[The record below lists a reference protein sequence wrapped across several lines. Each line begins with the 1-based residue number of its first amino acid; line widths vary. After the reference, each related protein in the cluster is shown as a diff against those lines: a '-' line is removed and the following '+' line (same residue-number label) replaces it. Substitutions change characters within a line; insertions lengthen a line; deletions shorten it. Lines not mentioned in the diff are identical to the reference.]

1 MLVTFDQ
8 VDKAKQVITQ
18 ARTISSTDVMVR
30 TKRDYQLESLYSAGA
45 NQVVPELQEGSL
57 MLVSQVLH
65 YAGVPMS
72 RILKR
77 VRAERKGRYDHMH
90 GFYPGETTEI
100 SYGTE
105 DKLEFIHAVV
115 LSEGAAFVG
124 KPLKDIDFARMRV
137 KVKGLRRDG
146 NEVKEPDENAILQAH
161 DVLVIAGKPRRVER
175 AERKL
180 LEGN

>member
-1 MLVTFDQ
+1 MIFGDASQKDILISANVESAKLVLVTFDQ

-18 ARTISSTDVMVR
+18 TRSLAEHVDVMAR
-30 TKRDYQLESLYSAGA
+30 TKRDYQLDSLYNAGA

-90 GFYPGETTEI
+90 GFYP
-100 SYGTE
+100 
-105 DKLEFIHAVV
+105 V
-115 LSEGAAFVG
+115 
-124 KPLKDIDFARMRV
+124 R
-137 KVKGLRRDG
+137 
-146 NEVKEPDENAILQAH
+146 Q
-161 DVLVIAGKPRRVER
+161 PR
-175 AERKL
+175 
-180 LEGN
+180 